1 MKSLQV
7 KHLVNAWQTLHS
19 NFNIIVIVFSFNACS
34 SFMRWL
40 LLLFPF
46 RNEGVIRIRKASWRE
61 SLAPSSLSVR
71 QEEAKLGLGAIPGF
85 EVSAPN
91 FYPLG
96 VPCVWPPGQTRRL
109 LFMQVLG
116 SPPAPAPTQQS
127 SLNTDFL
134 RLSPGQST
142 PADGGET
149 QR

>member
-34 SFMRWL
+34 SRL

-46 RNEGVIRIRKASWRE
+46 GKEGVIRIRNASWRE
-61 SLAPSSLSVR
+61 ALAPSSLSVR

-85 EVSAPN
+85 EVFVPN

-96 VPCVWPPGQTRRL
+96 APCVWPPGQTRRL

-116 SPPAPAPTQQS
+116 SPPAPAPTQHS
-127 SLNTDFL
+127 SLSTDFL